1 MVAEDIDVKYEDAI
15 KRCKPSFRSKLEHSV
30 SLLRKAE
37 GLAKMY
43 DNDDG
48 FFLAFSGGKD
58 SQALYHVTKMAGV
71 LFKGHFSPTSVD
83 PPDLIRFIKNEY
95 PSVEWGHL
103 DFSIYQR
110 AVERRIL
117 PTMRV
122 RWCCADFKETAG
134 AGKVTL
140 IGIRK
145 EESARRAKRHE
156 VEVSNKKFSGSLD
169 EFEDWSKAEIE
180 RKTKRKSKRKINE
193 DEFSVK
199 SDSEVHCI
207 NGKDSI
213 LISPIFDWTEKDI
226 WYFLDKIIGAPH
238 CNLYDEGYKRIGCIL
253 CPMSSLKSKQRDIER
268 FPHVKRNW
276 IKAIKEI
283 RSGGGYSKKDLYGG
297 TSQQNG
303 CSRHYHEKRDSERKQ
318 QNIWTSGRIQKAIPI
333 GRTFGHR
340 FTREQFNDASRWKPT
355 TPTHSKTTMGQQT
368 HNTSLRQERCSGFS
382 ESPASGGVDAGQ
394 WTEDEIAEAIFDWW
408 ISGKPY
414 KQWYSDKY
422 LQQEIEFDTE

>member
-30 SLLRKAE
+30 TLLRKAE

-110 AVERRIL
+110 AVERHIL

-180 RKTKRKSKRKINE
+180 RKTKRKTKRKINE

-199 SDSEVHCI
+199 QDSEVHCI

-238 CNLYDEGYKRIGCIL
+238 CKLYDEGYKRIGCIL
-253 CPMSSLKSKQRDIER
+253 CPMSSPKSKQRDIER

-283 RSGGGYSKKDLYGG
+283 RSGGVFKEEFIWWNIPRDWMQQTLQRGKCLGQHI
-297 TSQQNG
+297 TS
-303 CSRHYHEKRDSERKQ
+303 RKL
-318 QNIWTSGRIQKAIPI
+318 PL
-333 GRTFGHR
+333 HLC
-340 FTREQFNDASRWKPT
+340 
-355 TPTHSKTTMGQQT
+355 KTTMWQQT
-368 HNTSLRQERCSGFS
+368 HNTSLRRERCNGFS

>member
-30 SLLRKAE
+30 TLLRKAE

-103 DFSIYQR
+103 DFSIYKR

-180 RKTKRKSKRKINE
+180 RKTNRKSKRKINE

-199 SDSEVHCI
+199 QDSEVHCI

-238 CNLYDEGYKRIGCIL
+238 CKLYDEGYKRIGCIL
-253 CPMSSLKSKQRDIER
+253 CPMSSPKSKQRDIER

-283 RSGGGYSKKDLYGG
+283 RRGGIQRRIYMVEHPPEI
-297 TSQQNG
+297 G
-303 CSRHYHEKRDSERKQ
+303 CSRHYSEGNVWGNTLLPANYPPPTPLQDYYGATNPQYVITARTMQ
-318 QNIWTSGRIQKAIPI
+318 WVFREPCVRWRRCRAMDGR
-333 GRTFGHR
+333 
-340 FTREQFNDASRWKPT
+340 
-355 TPTHSKTTMGQQT
+355 
-368 HNTSLRQERCSGFS
+368 
-382 ESPASGGVDAGQ
+382 
-394 WTEDEIAEAIFDWW
+394 
-408 ISGKPY
+408 
-414 KQWYSDKY
+414 
-422 LQQEIEFDTE
+422 

>member
-30 SLLRKAE
+30 TLLRKAE

-110 AVERRIL
+110 AVERHIL

-180 RKTKRKSKRKINE
+180 RKTNRKSKRKINE

-199 SDSEVHCI
+199 QDSEVHCI

-238 CNLYDEGYKRIGCIL
+238 CKLYDEGYKRIGCIL
-253 CPMSSLKSKQRDIER
+253 CPMSSPKSKQRDIER

-283 RSGGGYSKKDLYGG
+283 RSGGVFKEEFIWWNIPRDWMQQTLQRGKCLGQHI
-297 TSQQNG
+297 TS
-303 CSRHYHEKRDSERKQ
+303 RKL
-318 QNIWTSGRIQKAIPI
+318 PL
-333 GRTFGHR
+333 HLC
-340 FTREQFNDASRWKPT
+340 
-355 TPTHSKTTMGQQT
+355 KTTMGQQT
-368 HNTSLRQERCSGFS
+368 HNTSLRRERCNGFS

>member
-30 SLLRKAE
+30 TLLRKAE

-169 EFEDWSKAEIE
+169 EFEDWSKAKIE
-180 RKTKRKSKRKINE
+180 RKTNRKSKRKINE

-199 SDSEVHCI
+199 QDSEVHCI

-226 WYFLDKIIGAPH
+226 WYFLNDIIKAPH
-238 CNLYDEGYKRIGCIL
+238 CKLYDEGYKRIGCIL
-253 CPMSSLKSKQRDIER
+253 CPMSSPKSKQRDIER

-283 RSGGGYSKKDLYGG
+283 RSGVGVVYSKKDLYGG
-297 TSQQNG
+297 TSLEIG
-303 CSRHYHEKRDSERKQ
+303 CSRHYSE
-318 QNIWTSGRIQKAIPI
+318 GM
-333 GRTFGHR
+333 FGATHY
-340 FTREQFNDASRWKPT
+340 FPQI
-355 TPTHSKTTMGQQT
+355 TPTPLQDYYGATNPQYVITARTMQW
-368 HNTSLRQERCSGFS
+368 FS
-382 ESPASGGVDAGQ
+382 ESPASGGVDAGR

>member
-30 SLLRKAE
+30 TLLRKAE
-37 GLAKMY
+37 GLAKTY

-140 IGIRK
+140 IGIRA

-238 CNLYDEGYKRIGCIL
+238 CKLYDEGYTRIGCIL
-253 CPMSSLKSKQRDIER
+253 CPMSSQKSKQRDIER

-283 RSGGGYSKKDLYGG
+283 RRGGGVFKEEFIWWNIPRDWM
-297 TSQQNG
+297 QQTLQRG
-303 CSRHYHEKRDSERKQ
+303 KCLGQH
-318 QNIWTSGRIQKAIPI
+318 I
-333 GRTFGHR
+333 
-340 FTREQFNDASRWKPT
+340 ASRKLP
-355 TPTHSKTTMGQQT
+355 PLHLCKTTMGQQT
-368 HNTSLRQERCSGFS
+368 HNTSLRQERCNGFS

>member
-30 SLLRKAE
+30 TLLRKAE

-180 RKTKRKSKRKINE
+180 RKTKRKTKRKINE

-238 CNLYDEGYKRIGCIL
+238 CKLYDEGYKRIGCIL
-253 CPMSSLKSKQRDIER
+253 CPMSSPKSKQRDIER

-283 RSGGGYSKKDLYGG
+283 RRGGVFKEGFIWW
-297 TSQQNG
+297 NIP
-303 CSRHYHEKRDSERKQ
+303 RD
-318 QNIWTSGRIQKAIPI
+318 W
-333 GRTFGHR
+333 
-340 FTREQFNDASRWKPT
+340 
-355 TPTHSKTTMGQQT
+355 MQQT
-368 HNTSLRQERCSGFS
+368 LQRGKCLGQHITSRKLPPPTPLQDYYGATNPQYVITARTMQWVFREPCVRWRRCRAMDGR
-382 ESPASGGVDAGQ
+382 
-394 WTEDEIAEAIFDWW
+394 
-408 ISGKPY
+408 
-414 KQWYSDKY
+414 
-422 LQQEIEFDTE
+422 

>member
-30 SLLRKAE
+30 TLLRKAE

-180 RKTKRKSKRKINE
+180 RKTNRKSKRKINE

-199 SDSEVHCI
+199 QDSEVHCI

-226 WYFLDKIIGAPH
+226 WYFLNDIIKAPH
-238 CNLYDEGYKRIGCIL
+238 CKLYDEGYKRIGCIL
-253 CPMSSLKSKQRDIER
+253 CPMSSPKSKQCDIER

-283 RSGGGYSKKDLYGG
+283 RSGGGIQRRIYMVEHPNKMDAADITTRKEI
-297 TSQQNG
+297 Q
-303 CSRHYHEKRDSERKQ
+303 SENNK
-318 QNIWTSGRIQKAIPI
+318 TSGRQGEYKRQSLLEGHLDTALQGSSSTTRVDGNRLPHPQQDYYGATNPQYVITARTIQWVFREPCVRWRRCRAMD
-333 GRTFGHR
+333 GRRNRRG
-340 FTREQFNDASRWKPT
+340 N
-355 TPTHSKTTMGQQT
+355 
-368 HNTSLRQERCSGFS
+368 L
-382 ESPASGGVDAGQ
+382 
-394 WTEDEIAEAIFDWW
+394 
-408 ISGKPY
+408 
-414 KQWYSDKY
+414 
-422 LQQEIEFDTE
+422 

>member
-1 MVAEDIDVKYEDAI
+1 MIAEQIDIEYDEALS
-15 KRCKPSFRSKLEHSV
+15 RCNPSFRSKLEHSV
-30 SLLRKAE
+30 TLLRKAE

-43 DNDDG
+43 DNEDG

-180 RKTKRKSKRKINE
+180 RKSKRKSKRKINE

-213 LISPIFDWTEKDI
+213 LISPIFDWTEKDV
-226 WYFLDKIIGAPH
+226 WYFLNNVVKAPH
-238 CNLYDEGYKRIGCIL
+238 CSLYDEGYTRIGCIL
-253 CPMSSLKSKQRDIER
+253 CPMSTPKSKLRDIKR
-268 FPHVKRNW
+268 FPHVKRKW
-276 IKAIKEI
+276 IEAIKAIRNERALHTI
-283 RSGGGYSKKDLYGG
+283 RGLWGNRENPRECAAEKIHLSGMA
-297 TSQQNG
+297 QI
-303 CSRHYHEKRDSERKQ
+303 R
-318 QNIWTSGRIQKAIPI
+318 
-333 GRTFGHR
+333 
-340 FTREQFNDASRWKPT
+340 RELDYT
-355 TPTHSKTTMGQQT
+355 TEQQT
-368 HNTSLRQERCSGFS
+368 LSMSLPKGQSDGFS

-414 KQWYSDKY
+414 KQWYAEKY
-422 LQQEIEFDTE
+422 LQQKIDFDEHKE

>member
-30 SLLRKAE
+30 TLLRKAE

-48 FFLAFSGGKD
+48 FFLAFSGGND

-117 PTMRV
+117 PTRRV

-180 RKTKRKSKRKINE
+180 RKTNRKSKRKINE

-226 WYFLDKIIGAPH
+226 WYFLNDIIKAPH

-253 CPMSSLKSKQRDIER
+253 CPMSSPKSKQRDIER

-283 RSGGGYSKKDLYGG
+283 RRGGGYYK
-297 TSQQNG
+297 T
-303 CSRHYHEKRDSERKQ
+303 
-318 QNIWTSGRIQKAIPI
+318 RIYTRAIHT
-333 GRTFGHR
+333 GRTF
-340 FTREQFNDASRWKPT
+340 W
-355 TPTHSKTTMGQQT
+355 TPLYKRSIQRGE
-368 HNTSLRQERCSGFS
+368 SVGGFS

>member
-30 SLLRKAE
+30 TLLRKAE

-180 RKTKRKSKRKINE
+180 RKTNRKSKRKINE

-199 SDSEVHCI
+199 QDSEVHCI

-238 CNLYDEGYKRIGCIL
+238 CKLYDEGYKRIGCIL
-253 CPMSSLKSKQRDIER
+253 CPMSSPKSKQRDIER

-283 RSGGGYSKKDLYGG
+283 RSGVGVFKEGFIWWNIPRDWMQQTLQRGKCLGQHI
-297 TSQQNG
+297 TS
-303 CSRHYHEKRDSERKQ
+303 RKL
-318 QNIWTSGRIQKAIPI
+318 PL
-333 GRTFGHR
+333 HLC
-340 FTREQFNDASRWKPT
+340 
-355 TPTHSKTTMGQQT
+355 KTTMGQQT
-368 HNTSLRQERCSGFS
+368 HNTSLRRERCNGFS

>member
-30 SLLRKAE
+30 TLLRKAE

-43 DNDDG
+43 DNEDG

-83 PPDLIRFIKNEY
+83 PPDLVRFIKNEY

-180 RKTKRKSKRKINE
+180 RKTKRKTKRKINE

-226 WYFLDKIIGAPH
+226 WYFLNDIIKAPH
-238 CNLYDEGYKRIGCIL
+238 CKLYDEGYKRIGCIL
-253 CPMSSLKSKQRDIER
+253 CPMSSPKSKQRDIER

-283 RSGGGYSKKDLYGG
+283 RSGGVFKEGFIWWNIPRDWMQQTLQRGKCLGQHI
-297 TSQQNG
+297 TS
-303 CSRHYHEKRDSERKQ
+303 RKL
-318 QNIWTSGRIQKAIPI
+318 PL
-333 GRTFGHR
+333 HLC
-340 FTREQFNDASRWKPT
+340 
-355 TPTHSKTTMGQQT
+355 KTTMGQQT
-368 HNTSLRQERCSGFS
+368 RNTSLRQERCSGFS

-422 LQQEIEFDTE
+422 LQQKIEFDTE